1 MFFQLDLRLG
11 LRFPTTSTIG
21 QPRIGHHTKC
31 RTYFYIYIFISSM
44 VPYLGSSKIFAR
56 CGTTLLIFCN
66 EYLKFIQPINTREFR
81 TGRGVRNGNASAV
94 ALLMLR
100 VVEVSDVCMVPVL
113 CSGLAEEHRV
123 RIVAAQF
130 IQPVY

>member
-21 QPRIGHHTKC
+21 QPRTGHHTNTCKC
-31 RTYFYIYIFISSM
+31 RTNFSIYIFT
-44 VPYLGSSKIFAR
+44 V
-56 CGTTLLIFCN
+56 LIFCN

-81 TGRGVRNGNASAV
+81 TGCGVRNGNASAV

-130 IQPVY
+130 IQPVYKLLQYVHTRLHP